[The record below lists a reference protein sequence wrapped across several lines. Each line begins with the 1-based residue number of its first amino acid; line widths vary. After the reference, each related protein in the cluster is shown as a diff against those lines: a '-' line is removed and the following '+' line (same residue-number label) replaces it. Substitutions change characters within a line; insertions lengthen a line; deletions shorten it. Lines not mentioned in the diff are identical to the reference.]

1 MVAPQGRS
9 RSGAPPGAPAPP
21 VGSTAPVPAGEPT
34 EPPAERP
41 PLPAVESLTPESDF
55 TPFMSPEV
63 DGGVR
68 RQALKTLFSDPRYN
82 VMDMMD
88 VYVDDYSKPDPI
100 PESWM
105 GKLEQLSRLGD
116 RAGRDREEAE
126 RQRALAQEVAEAGQE
141 QAAAAGTEA
150 GNRGEAPAAL
160 AGVSPVSPE
169 SPAGLGPAESS
180 DRNEVTIPP
189 NSVGGIRLLSAIPAP
204 ARCCTLTQASSKYQE
219 GEFAAFQAA
228 TLSLRLT
235 TIERSSGEVT
245 RRASNSSP

>member
-1 MVAPQGRS
+1 
-9 RSGAPPGAPAPP
+9 
-21 VGSTAPVPAGEPT
+21 
-34 EPPAERP
+34 
-41 PLPAVESLTPESDF
+41 VESLTPESDF

-126 RQRALAQEVAEAGQE
+126 RQRASAQEVAEAGQQE
-141 QAAAAGTEA
+141 AAATATGAGSAA

-160 AGVSPVSPE
+160 TGVGPVSPE
-169 SPAGLGPAESS
+169 SPAGNGSAGSG
-180 DRNEVTIPP
+180 DRTEATIPP
-189 NSVGGIRLLSAIPAP
+189 KTVG
-204 ARCCTLTQASSKYQE
+204 E
-219 GEFAAFQAA
+219 
-228 TLSLRLT
+228 
-235 TIERSSGEVT
+235 SG
-245 RRASNSSP
+245 P